1 MNSWVAG
8 SLRNR
13 PLMKLKWAKIKLW
26 CFHNWRIL
34 VIVGAIALAYLLGG
48 KKVKALQTQLQM
60 ARELY
65 KKEAD
70 AIEGASQK
78 KTEMQTE
85 ANIKYKRALEIA
97 NKTAAESGNHLELV
111 AELQK
116 AERVRK
122 LVEENKDNP
131 EKIDKILSEE
141 FGIIVMTPGDK

>member
-1 MNSWVAG
+1 
-8 SLRNR
+8 
-13 PLMKLKWAKIKLW
+13 MKIAWAKIKLW
-26 CFHNWRIL
+26 CYHNWRIL

-97 NKTAAESGNHLELV
+97 NETATKENTRAAFGKSKRVKELI
-111 AELQK
+111 EI
-116 AERVRK
+116 
-122 LVEENKDNP
+122 NKDNP
-131 EKIDKILSEE
+131 EAIDKILSEE
-141 FGIIVMTPGDK
+141 FGIIIMTPGDK

>member
-1 MNSWVAG
+1 
-8 SLRNR
+8 
-13 PLMKLKWAKIKLW
+13 MKLAWEKIKLW

-34 VIVGAIALAYLLGG
+34 VITGAVVLAYLLGG

-97 NKTAAESGNHLELV
+97 HNTAMESDDHIELIR
-111 AELQK
+111 
-116 AERVRK
+116 AERVKR
-122 LVEENKDNP
+122 LVEDNKDDP
-131 EKIDKILSEE
+131 EAIDRILADE
-141 FGIIVMTPGDK
+141 FGILVMDPKDKP

>member
-1 MNSWVAG
+1 
-8 SLRNR
+8 
-13 PLMKLKWAKIKLW
+13 MKLKWEKIKLW

-34 VIVGAIALAYLLGG
+34 VIVGAIVLAYLLGG

-78 KTEMQTE
+78 KTEMQTS

-97 NKTAAESGNHLELV
+97 HNTALESNDF
-111 AELQK
+111 AELTK
-116 AERVRK
+116 AERVRT
-122 LVEENKDNP
+122 LIEENKDNP
-131 EKIDKILSEE
+131 DEIDKILSEQ
-141 FGIIVMTPGDK
+141 FGIIVMTPENKS